1 MDLCVHSTLLRLGSS
16 LAHRSLP
23 KTMRDARLARDHK
36 EEIWCFLCRSEHGQK
51 HIYMCARRCSL
62 CVAKATA
69 LPLLEAKLGG
79 HQRRKGSNGSSHTGS
94 WILTPIA
101 SVLAGMEWA
110 KTGDSILTHQAPQV
124 CVKKNNRYGET
135 RRSQGPKPRT
145 EALCSKIHM
154 IQPWILIP
162 LICSHLILCH
172 FIIVLCVSCIF
183 QRGMPYLMHT

>member
-79 HQRRKGSNGSSHTGS
+79 TREGKGPMAAAT
-94 WILTPIA
+94 L
-101 SVLAGMEWA
+101 VLGFLLQSQAFWLEWNEP
-110 KTGDSILTHQAPQV
+110 KQAI
-124 CVKKNNRYGET
+124 
-135 RRSQGPKPRT
+135 RS
-145 EALCSKIHM
+145 
-154 IQPWILIP
+154 
-162 LICSHLILCH
+162 
-172 FIIVLCVSCIF
+172 
-183 QRGMPYLMHT
+183 

>member
-101 SVLAGMEWA
+101 SVLAGME
-110 KTGDSILTHQAPQV
+110 
-124 CVKKNNRYGET
+124 
-135 RRSQGPKPRT
+135 
-145 EALCSKIHM
+145 
-154 IQPWILIP
+154 
-162 LICSHLILCH
+162 
-172 FIIVLCVSCIF
+172 
-183 QRGMPYLMHT
+183 